1 MFNNQVKLWNI
12 DYGDLN
18 YNNVFSSVLGFTDS
32 PGWFQIREHLT
43 KYFGNLAGLKSIELG
58 CGLGKLSVILNTL
71 GVETTLLDSNL
82 TAIEGAKKV
91 HEFFECNSKFIHSDA
106 LDVEHISGKFDISL
120 SVGTAEHFTGE
131 NRRKYIF
138 NHIRVLKPKG
148 IAIIW
153 AQHKYGISF
162 NAMHFLYKKFKRI
175 PDYPY
180 EEQFTKREFEKFFE
194 ELKRIYDIK
203 HNIFYA
209 TSGVSDI
216 SFLLEPITKRLKASE
231 GEEIKEIE
239 TFSKAVLRGKI
250 KERAMIHKKYN
261 GLFDF
266 LSWIIVGVVEKI

>member
-12 DYGDLN
+12 DYEELN
-18 YNNVFSSVLGFTDS
+18 YNSVLSSVLGFTDS
-32 PGWFQIREHLT
+32 PGWLRIREHLT

-71 GVETTLLDSNL
+71 GVETTLLDFNL

-106 LDVEHISGKFDISL
+106 LDVEHISDKFDISL

-153 AQHKYGISF
+153 AQHKYGLSF
-162 NAMHFLYKKFKRI
+162 NAMHFLYNKFKRI

-180 EEQFTKREFEKFFE
+180 EEQFTKSEFENIFE

-203 HNIFYA
+203 YKIFYA

-216 SFLLEPITKRLKASE
+216 SFLFEPITKRLKASE

>member
-12 DYGDLN
+12 DYEELN
-18 YNNVFSSVLGFTDS
+18 YNSVLSSILGFTDS
-32 PGWFQIREHLT
+32 PGWFRIREHLT

-71 GVETTLLDSNL
+71 GVETTLLDFNL

-153 AQHKYGISF
+153 AQHKYGLFF
-162 NAMHFLYKKFKRI
+162 NTMHFIYKKFKRI
-175 PDYPY
+175 DYPY
-180 EEQFTKREFEKFFE
+180 EEQFTKSEFEIIFE

-203 HNIFYA
+203 YKIFYA

-216 SFLLEPITKRLKASE
+216 SFLLEPITKRLKTSE

-239 TFSKAVLRGKI
+239 TFSEAALRRKI
-250 KERAMIHKKYN
+250 KERAIAYKKNN